1 MNRRLFVTVV
11 VLLALVIAAL
21 AGVGLAVARRIADAG
36 AARAASAAV
45 LVTALVAAIA
55 GVLAV
60 ALLARGLDAP
70 LRELIAA
77 FRRISAG
84 DFSVRVMPG
93 RYGSRRELGESFN
106 AMAERTRSLVA
117 DLARQQDAL
126 NAVIGSIREGLVV
139 LDRSGRI
146 VTANQ
151 SFLRIAGEPAAVGR
165 FHWEVL
171 RESNFTDL
179 VRQAESTFLPVTG
192 DVEMAG
198 RSYVCSAT
206 RLAAHDETVVTLHD
220 VTELANAARMKRELV
235 VNVSHELRTPLT
247 AIRGFVETM
256 EETAAPENARYL
268 EVIRRHTDRLTN
280 LVQDLLTL
288 SELEER
294 EPRLEL
300 EKVDLRPLVAGVL
313 AMFEGSTTA
322 KGLTLALNAPETEF
336 PVKADRFRLEQVFI
350 NLIDNALKY
359 TERGSI
365 SVTLTREG
373 GVVRAVVEDTGIGI
387 EASHLPR
394 LFERFYVVDKSR
406 SRSAGGTGLGLAI
419 VKHIVLLHRGDITVS
434 STPGAGTRF
443 TITLPAA

>member
-1 MNRRLFVTVV
+1 MNRRLFITVI
-11 VLLALVIAAL
+11 VLLAVVIGGMSA
-21 AGVGLAVARRIADAG
+21 VGLAAARRIADVEAG
-36 AARAASAAV
+36 RAASAGILLAAF
-45 LVTALVAAIA
+45 LAALV
-55 GVLAV
+55 GVSVA
-60 ALLARGLDAP
+60 ALLARSLDAP

-77 FRRISAG
+77 FRRVGAG

-139 LDRSGRI
+139 LDRDGQI
-146 VTANQ
+146 VTVNQ
-151 SFLRIAGEPAAVGR
+151 SFLRLAGEPAAVGR
-165 FHWEVL
+165 FYWEVI
-171 RESNFTDL
+171 RESSFIDL
-179 VRQAESTFLPVTG
+179 VRKAEGTLLPVTG
-192 DVEMAG
+192 NVELAG
-198 RSYVCSAT
+198 RNYVGSAT

-220 VTELANAARMKRELV
+220 ITELANAARMKRELV

-256 EETAAPENARYL
+256 EESAAPENARYL
-268 EVIRRHTDRLTN
+268 EVIRRHTDRLSN

-300 EKVDLRPLVAGVL
+300 ENVDLRPLIAGVL
-313 AMFEGSTTA
+313 AMFEGSAAA
-322 KGLTLALNAPETEF
+322 KGLALALKAPEEEF
-336 PVKADRFRLEQVFI
+336 RVSGDRFRLEQVFI
-350 NLIDNALKY
+350 NLVDNAVKY
-359 TERGSI
+359 TERGRVT
-365 SVTLTREG
+365 VTLAREG
-373 GVVRAVVEDTGIGI
+373 DTVRAEVEDTGIGI
-387 EASHLPR
+387 EAAHLPR

-419 VKHIVLLHRGDITVS
+419 VKHIVLLHRGDITIT
-434 STPGAGTRF
+434 STPGVGTRF
-443 TITLPAA
+443 TVTLPAA

>member
-1 MNRRLFVTVV
+1 MNRRLFVTVTT
-11 VLLALVIAAL
+11 LLAVVIVVL
-21 AGVGLAVARRIADAG
+21 AGVGLAAARRIGDAG

-45 LVTALVAAIA
+45 LLAALLAAIVGVLVA
-55 GVLAV
+55 
-60 ALLARGLDAP
+60 ALLARSLDAP

-77 FRRISAG
+77 FRRVGAG

-106 AMAERTRSLVA
+106 AMAERTRNLVA

-139 LDRSGRI
+139 LDRDGRI

-151 SFLRIAGEPAAVGR
+151 SFLRLAGEPASLGR
-165 FHWEVL
+165 FYWEVL
-171 RESNFTDL
+171 RESSFTDL
-179 VRQAESTFLPVTG
+179 IRKAESTFLPVAG
-192 DVEMAG
+192 DVELAG

-256 EETAAPENARYL
+256 EETATPDTARYL

-280 LVQDLLTL
+280 LVQDLLIL

-294 EPRLEL
+294 EPRLEV

-313 AMFEGSTTA
+313 AMFEGSAAA
-322 KGLTLALNAPETEF
+322 KGLTLALKAPEEEF
-336 PVKADRFRLEQVFI
+336 QVNGDRFRLEQVFI
-350 NLIDNALKY
+350 NLVDNAVKY
-359 TERGSI
+359 TERGGVT
-365 SVTLTREG
+365 VTLAREVS
-373 GVVRAVVEDTGIGI
+373 VVRAEVEDTGIGI

-406 SRSAGGTGLGLAI
+406 SRSAGGTGLGLSI

-443 TITLPAA
+443 TVVMPAG